1 MVVYHSGG
9 QGISHNCIRCV
20 KWYTVKNLWLRT
32 LLWPFQ
38 RFVIQHVNNMLT
50 DQRSLVGSLFTVCET
65 FKDGLWVSQPR
76 LSRGKRESGQI
87 LIRLLYCILSSRVPN
102 EVGVNINWDTF
113 CKGRSSVS
121 PNNMPKKATARL
133 HLSLT
138 QLTRQEILGVLETR
152 WWWEI
157 DQTLSAHVRVW
168 AARLRSAVDL
178 PYGITMESSCWEK
191 ALYRNQVSYPPI
203 HLQRQAVWPWRWDGQ
218 RQHGGHHESCPSL
231 VPPADEAASSSE
243 WLHQAPSSWG
253 LLIVWSLPGKKERG
267 GDLLRG
273 GTYTVGRREGGG
285 GGTYTVQW
293 STL

>member
-121 PNNMPKKATARL
+121 LNSLPKKATSRL
-133 HLSLT
+133 HSSLT
-138 QLTRQEILGVLETR
+138 QLTRHEILGVLEMR

-157 DQTLSAHVRVW
+157 DQTLSLRENLARETVPSIQFCWITSLRACDRSKTGHWEGPGTKLNHVYCSVNRCMGAALWRQKHSLQQLHSKMEIQGW
-168 AARLRSAVDL
+168 A
-178 PYGITMESSCWEK
+178 YF
-191 ALYRNQVSYPPI
+191 
-203 HLQRQAVWPWRWDGQ
+203 
-218 RQHGGHHESCPSL
+218 
-231 VPPADEAASSSE
+231 
-243 WLHQAPSSWG
+243 
-253 LLIVWSLPGKKERG
+253 
-267 GDLLRG
+267 
-273 GTYTVGRREGGG
+273 
-285 GGTYTVQW
+285 
-293 STL
+293 